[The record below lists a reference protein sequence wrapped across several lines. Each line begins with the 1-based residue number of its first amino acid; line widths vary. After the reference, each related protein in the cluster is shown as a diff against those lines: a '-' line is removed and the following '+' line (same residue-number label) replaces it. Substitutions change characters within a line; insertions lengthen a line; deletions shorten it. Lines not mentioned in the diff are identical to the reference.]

1 MDPDEIMRRVPGKI
15 KINKWIGITRR
26 EVEKILNM
34 GLTP

>member
-1 MDPDEIMRRVPGKI
+1 MDPDEIMRRVPGNINKI
-15 KINKWIGITRR
+15 KWIGITRR